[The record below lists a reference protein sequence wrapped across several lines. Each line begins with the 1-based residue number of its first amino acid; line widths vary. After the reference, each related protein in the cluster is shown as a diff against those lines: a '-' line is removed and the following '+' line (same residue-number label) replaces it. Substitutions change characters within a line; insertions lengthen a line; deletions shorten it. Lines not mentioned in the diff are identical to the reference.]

1 MHFVSYVRGRGISFL
16 YVHKILIVL
25 LTRDIAFRRLS
36 LWDWDPVVR
45 WAPPARQQQEDHAL
59 AVSPLSPT
67 CSHRITWPAPRDH
80 PFAVYAQVDLSTT
93 LLVEPDAAILLP
105 PRAVRL
111 FYWLR
116 PGISDELRPPEYF
129 LWMRCAALGRLSQA
143 CFRDTESK
151 PALINPSG
159 YSIRSV
165 TLRFCA
171 L

>member
-36 LWDWDPVVR
+36 LWDWDPVVV

-80 PFAVYAQVDLSTT
+80 PFAVYAQVDLSTHSWLSRSLRCYSLRRRSGSSIGYTPASLMSCARQSTFMGT
-93 LLVEPDAAILLP
+93 LRCGWAVEPGLLP
-105 PRAVRL
+105 RVAEASLP
-111 FYWLR
+111 
-116 PGISDELRPPEYF
+116 
-129 LWMRCAALGRLSQA
+129 
-143 CFRDTESK
+143 
-151 PALINPSG
+151 
-159 YSIRSV
+159 
-165 TLRFCA
+165 
-171 L
+171 